1 MHLLMVMTAPWFQ
14 AVLAEIAAGNI
25 DPFNLKEDY
34 EVLTGL
40 TIGAEFWEEDFDTY
54 IADLMRI
61 VAAIG

>member
-1 MHLLMVMTAPWFQ
+1 MVMTAPWFQ

>member
-1 MHLLMVMTAPWFQ
+1 MTAPWFQ
-14 AVLAEIAAGNI
+14 AVLVDITNGVI

-40 TIGAEFWEEDFDTY
+40 TIGAEFWEEDFDLY

-61 VAAIG
+61 IAAIG

>member
-1 MHLLMVMTAPWFQ
+1 MTAPWFQ
-14 AVLAEIAAGNI
+14 AILAEIAAGNI

-61 VAAIG
+61 IAAIG

>member
-1 MHLLMVMTAPWFQ
+1 MPAPWFQ
-14 AVLAEIAAGNI
+14 TLLVDITNGAV

-40 TIGAEFWEEDFDTY
+40 TIGAEFWEEDFDVY

>member
-1 MHLLMVMTAPWFQ
+1 MTAPWFQ
-14 AVLAEIAAGNI
+14 QVLTSITNGEI

-40 TIGAEFWEEDFDTY
+40 TIGAEFWEEDFDVY